1 MNTQPED
8 IQILLERSF
17 DALLKDFPINL
28 DAESREMFTSKA
40 NEFRTEVK
48 KYIHSASIY

>member
-8 IQILLERSF
+8 VKIRLQMSF
-17 DALLKDFPINL
+17 ETLLKDFPTNL
-28 DAESREMFTSKA
+28 EAESRETFTTKA

-48 KYIHSASIY
+48 KFIHSASIY